1 MASNAEVLEKVGEV
15 AVSIARIEQ
24 KMIRFDEISLE
35 LTKAIKGN
43 GKPGL
48 DDRVR
53 VIENCHAE
61 EERQKAALVQVKGK
75 RQEFSTKV
83 ILILITMVI
92 SNVGVLLFSIFK

>member
-1 MASNAEVLEKVGEV
+1 MASNAEVIDKIGEV

-83 ILILITMVI
+83 RLILITMVI

>member
-53 VIENCHAE
+53 IIENCLEHDKEHKEAI
-61 EERQKAALVQVKGK
+61 VKVKEK
-75 RQEFSTKV
+75 RQEFSSKV
-83 ILILITMVI
+83 ILILITMVV

>member
-53 VIENCHAE
+53 VIENCLEHDKE
-61 EERQKAALVQVKGK
+61 QKASIVKVKDK
-75 RQEFSTKV
+75 RQDFSTKV

>member
-15 AVSIARIEQ
+15 AVSVARIEQ

-53 VIENCHAE
+53 VIENCLEHDKEHKEAI
-61 EERQKAALVQVKGK
+61 VKVKEK
-75 RQEFSTKV
+75 RSDFSTKV

-92 SNVGVLLFSIFK
+92 SNVGVLFFAIFK

>member
-53 VIENCHAE
+53 IIENCIEHDKE
-61 EERQKAALVQVKGK
+61 QKEALVKVKDK
-75 RQEFSTKV
+75 RSDFSTKV
-83 ILILITMVI
+83 VLILITMVI